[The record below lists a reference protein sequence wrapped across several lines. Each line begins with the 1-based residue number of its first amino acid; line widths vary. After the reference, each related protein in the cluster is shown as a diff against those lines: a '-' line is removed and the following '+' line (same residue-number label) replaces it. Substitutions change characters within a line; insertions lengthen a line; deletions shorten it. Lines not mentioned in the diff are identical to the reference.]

1 MGNLQKMSHSN
12 DSNLLRE
19 IQSELIQE
27 TCIFSDTL
35 RKALVLAHRISSDSL
50 KSWVNQELN
59 GYTDMANLPTYRTL
73 DVSSLANYS
82 VYNGGGVYLISNF
95 PINIGFEYAHRRPIL
110 HGIST
115 LDDLLK
121 NGSSVV
127 EIDWAPYAFE
137 VLAKQF
143 NAEGKELTRVWHQI
157 STSAIS
163 QIIDSAK
170 TRLLNFVL
178 ELEGYAENSGNGFT
192 NIQNPDIEKLVQT
205 IIIQGDVIMTRDQ
218 YNIDQAG
225 AVGPGAKAE
234 GMTFNQIQLNYQGE
248 VDISALSTDLSK
260 LREAMRQNAQEPEHF
275 VELGNIAAA
284 EAEAKEGNKSKAF
297 EALAKVSKWAVETA
311 TMIGATV
318 AAEAIKSSIGLQP

>member
-1 MGNLQKMSHSN
+1 MPHSN
-12 DSNLLRE
+12 RPNLLQE
-19 IQSELIQE
+19 IQFELVQQP
-27 TCIFSDTL
+27 CILSNTL
-35 RKALVLAHRISSDSL
+35 RKALVLAHRIKSDSL
-50 KSWVNQELN
+50 KSWVNQELD
-59 GYTDMANLPTYRTL
+59 GYTDSRILPDYRKVAAQSFENHSIRERSGITN
-73 DVSSLANYS
+73 VSNMP
-82 VYNGGGVYLISNF
+82 V
-95 PINIGFEYAHRRPIL
+95 NIDFDYAHHCKIP

-115 LDDLLK
+115 LEDLV
-121 NGSSVV
+121 NSSSII
-127 EIDWAPYAFE
+127 EINWAPDTFDALAEVTFE
-137 VLAKQF
+137 MGVI
-143 NAEGKELTRVWHQI
+143 LTRVWHQI
-157 STSAIS
+157 SKSDIA

-170 TRLLNFVL
+170 NRLLNFAL
-178 ELEGYAENSGNGFT
+178 ELEGYSEESGYGLN
-192 NIQNPDIEKLVQT
+192 NIPSADIEKLVQT
-205 IIIQGDVIMTRDQ
+205 IIIQGDFNMTRDQ

-248 VDISALSTDLSK
+248 VDISDLSADLSK